1 MSQVQRKT
9 VAGEEPAPAF
19 LDPAELPDEYG
30 MRVLG
35 DCMLPEIADNALLH
49 FDKREPVKAGDTV
62 IIYRRPEIVPEGQP
76 QAQVKRLV
84 LAIPDWVTFPWRDNP
99 KSEVLPL
106 IIAEQLNPPRQYY
119 YQILGRARRAQVH
132 GAPAG

>member
-1 MSQVQRKT
+1 
-9 VAGEEPAPAF
+9 

-30 MRVLG
+30 MRELG

-49 FDKREPVKAGDTV
+49 FDKREPVKTGDTV

-84 LAIPDWVTFPWRDNP
+84 LAIPDWDGSPAAPHRLSLARLPTPRDG
-99 KSEVLPL
+99 L
-106 IIAEQLNPPRQYY
+106 
-119 YQILGRARRAQVH
+119 ARSLSDA
-132 GAPAG
+132 APAPLSRVGTSVP